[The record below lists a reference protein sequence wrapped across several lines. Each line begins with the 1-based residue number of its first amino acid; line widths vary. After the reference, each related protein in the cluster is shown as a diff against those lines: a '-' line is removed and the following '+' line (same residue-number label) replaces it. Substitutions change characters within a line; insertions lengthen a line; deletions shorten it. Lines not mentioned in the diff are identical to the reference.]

1 MRLIKTLADIVDASG
16 MSRRDKYRMRLALFN
31 RDIRKTIQE
40 QLEAGS
46 SDNDARAQLG
56 LPPLTGAPKEIDW
69 DNFDWEAAADFW
81 VKLIEAIAKIIL
93 AVI

>member
-1 MRLIKTLADIVDASG
+1 VT
-16 MSRRDKYRMRLALFN
+16 
-31 RDIRKTIQE
+31 T
-40 QLEAGS
+40 
-46 SDNDARAQLG
+46 
-56 LPPLTGAPKEIDW
+56 PLTGAPKEIDW

>member
-1 MRLIKTLADIVDASG
+1 VRLIKTLADMVDASG

-46 SDNDARAQLG
+46 SDNATYRCPERDRLGQLRLG
-56 LPPLTGAPKEIDW
+56 SSSRLLG
-69 DNFDWEAAADFW
+69 
-81 VKLIEAIAKIIL
+81 
-93 AVI
+93 